1 MSKPEFVYVIY
12 IASTPEKVFAA
23 LTDEKMSEQ
32 YWDGNS
38 VVSDWK
44 IGAPFA
50 LKLKREAKDVTGK
63 VLEFDPPRRLAY
75 TFRAAHAGMEAEPP
89 SRVTFELEPQKN
101 QVKLTVVHD
110 KFEPGSKALESVSR
124 GWPLVLSSLKSYL
137 EAGRVL
143 HAPWYEDESAQQGA
157 A

>member
-12 IASTPEKVFAA
+12 IASTPEKVFQA

-32 YWDGNS
+32 YWVGNR

-50 LKLKREAKDVTGK
+50 LKLKREDKDVTGE

-75 TFRAAHAGMEAEPP
+75 SFRAAHTSMEAEPP
-89 SRVTFELEPQKN
+89 SRVTFELEPQKD

-137 EAGRVL
+137 ETGKVL
-143 HAPWYEDESAQQGA
+143 YAPWYEAESA
-157 A
+157 